1 LLNDFSKILIIRF
14 SSFGDIVL
22 TFPLIKILKSKLPR
36 CKIHFLTSEKYAQL
50 AGMNPYIDKIISYS
64 PAEPLGPLRE
74 KVVHE
79 EEYDIILDLHKNFR
93 SLYLTLFSGIET
105 RRYKKQS
112 WKKFLLVEFKI
123 NKFEE
128 VIPVYKKYLLTV
140 EDILSPA
147 DYSFSLTPL
156 KAQLTRTISERYIV
170 IAPSSR
176 HFNKTYPKEKFLNVI
191 HGIKGY
197 KVALTGDGSKRDTE
211 ICTYLESNSSNVINL
226 CGKLSFEELTEVLY
240 NAEYVICNDSGVLH
254 LAEAAGKKVY
264 AIFGATVKEFGFF
277 PRSTHSEVFEN
288 KELPCRPCTH
298 VGLPGCPKYHF
309 KCMNDL
315 EIKINEND
323 TPYLS

>member
-1 LLNDFSKILIIRF
+1 MLNDFSKILIIRF

-22 TFPLIKILKSKLPR
+22 TFPLIKALKSRLPR
-36 CKIHFLTSEKYAQL
+36 CKVHFLTSEKYASL
-50 AGMNPYIDKIISYS
+50 AGMNPLIDKVIPYNA
-64 PAEPLGPLRE
+64 AEPLSLIRE

-79 EEYDIILDLHKNFR
+79 EEYDVILDLHKNFR
-93 SLYLTLFSGIET
+93 SLYLTLFSGIPV
-105 RRYKKQS
+105 RRYNKES
-112 WKKFLLVEFKI
+112 WKKFLLVEFKV

-128 VIPVYKKYLLTV
+128 VTPVYKKYLLTV
-140 EDILSPA
+140 KDILSPA
-147 DYSFSLTPL
+147 GYGFSLTPL
-156 KAQLTRTISERYIV
+156 NFDFTRRISEDYIV

-191 HGIKGY
+191 NGIEGY
-197 KVALTGDGSKRDTE
+197 KVAIVGDGSKRDNE
-211 ICTYLESNSSNVINL
+211 ICSFLESNSSKVVNF
-226 CGKLSFEELTEVLY
+226 CGKLEFPELAGVIY
-240 NAEYVICNDSGVLH
+240 NSEYVICNDSGVLH
-254 LAEAAGKKVY
+254 LAEALGKKVY

-277 PRSTHSEVFEN
+277 PQLKDSEVFEN

-309 KCMNDL
+309 KCMLDL